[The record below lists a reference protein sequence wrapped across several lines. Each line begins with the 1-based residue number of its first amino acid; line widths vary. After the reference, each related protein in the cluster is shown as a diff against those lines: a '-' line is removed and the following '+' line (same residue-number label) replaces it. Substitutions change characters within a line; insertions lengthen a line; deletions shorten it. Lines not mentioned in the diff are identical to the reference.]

1 MIEIAKITIK
11 ESEWNLRRNIMVY
24 TKDIIDE
31 EILNLTTVYTEI
43 ETKISKN
50 FNKNYTNH

>member
-1 MIEIAKITIK
+1 
-11 ESEWNLRRNIMVY
+11 MVY
-24 TKDIIDE
+24 TKNIIDE